1 MKKLSFW
8 GVVAQAM
15 KEQLV
20 RNKDAKEMSTIER
33 LNSTYGASFLLLLL
47 LGYFTQGL
55 RCFPW
60 VAMSY
65 WYKDTLK
72 V

>member
-1 MKKLSFW
+1 MAETMRL
-8 GVVAQAM
+8 
-15 KEQLV
+15 E
-20 RNKDAKEMSTIER
+20 EMSTIAR
-33 LNSTYGASFLLLLL
+33 LNTTYGVSFLLLLL

-72 V
+72 VTIPVQHFWL